1 VYAEAEGIV
10 FRIRTYDKISELGLN
25 RFPSNNYQVAPDL
38 ADAHAWLLRSYKLH
52 GETVPDSL
60 VAVARAG
67 AGVNNIPVEEYS
79 HRGIVVFNT
88 PGANAN
94 AVKELVAAALFLS
107 SRNILGGMNYVQELN
122 GIADPV
128 EMAQKLE
135 QEKKRFAGTE
145 IAGKTLGVIGLG
157 SIGAMVANM
166 ALELGMSVAGYDPA
180 ISVEGAWRLSH
191 RVQKVDSLEALL
203 RLSDFVTLH
212 VPAMEQTRNLL
223 NRETLARV
231 KRGARLLNFA
241 REEVVDVS
249 AVIAALDKG
258 QLASYVTDFPVPA
271 LIGRKDALLLPHI
284 GASTREA
291 EENCAVMAADQLM
304 DFLADGNISN
314 SVNFPSTQ
322 MARNGGYRITF
333 SNDNVPRVLGSV
345 LSVLADHDIN
355 VNDMVNKSR
364 GDVAYNIIDVENE
377 PGQEILRA
385 IARADGVI
393 RVRMV

>member
-1 VYAEAEGIV
+1 M
-10 FRIRTYDKISELGLN
+10 FRIRIYDQISDLGLS
-25 RFPSNNYQVAPDL
+25 RFPTGVFEIAPGL
-38 ADAHAWLLRSYKLH
+38 ADADAWLLRSHKLH
-52 GETVPDSL
+52 GEAVPDSL

-67 AGVNNIPVEEYS
+67 AGVNNIPVGEYS

-107 SRNILGGMNYVQELN
+107 SRNIVGGMNFVQGLK
-122 GIADPV
+122 GIDDPA
-128 EMAQKLE
+128 EMAAKLE

-145 IAGKTLGVIGLG
+145 VAGKILGVIGLG
-157 SIGAMVANM
+157 AIGAMVANM

-203 RLSDFVTLH
+203 RLSDFVTVH
-212 VPAMEQTRNLL
+212 VPAMEQTRHML
-223 NRETLARV
+223 NSEAIARM
-231 KRGARLLNFA
+231 KPGARLLNFA
-241 REEVVDVS
+241 REEIVEVG

-258 QLASYVTDFPVPA
+258 HLAAYVTDFPIPA
-271 LIGRKDALLLPHI
+271 LLGRKDALLLPHI
-284 GASTREA
+284 GASTQEA
-291 EENCAVMAADQLM
+291 EENCAVMAVEQLV
-304 DFLADGNISN
+304 DFLVDGNISN
-314 SVNFPSTQ
+314 SVNFPSTH

-355 VNDMVNKSR
+355 VSDMVNKSR

-377 PGQEILRA
+377 PGPDILQA